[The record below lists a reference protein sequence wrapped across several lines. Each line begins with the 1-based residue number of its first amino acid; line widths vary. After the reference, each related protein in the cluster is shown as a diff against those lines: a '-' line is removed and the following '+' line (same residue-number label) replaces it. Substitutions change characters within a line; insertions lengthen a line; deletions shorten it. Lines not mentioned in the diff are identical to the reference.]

1 MAGGIGVPVLMEGSG
16 GDGMIVWE
24 DGVSN
29 CNARCIGL
37 FILTV
42 FVWNEKPIVLLGVI
56 YNVGSSYQDRYF
68 YRLYIHRGE
77 SLRVVLVSAYT

>member
-29 CNARCIGL
+29 CNARCIRL

-42 FVWNEKPIVLLGVI
+42 FISIALLGVI
-56 YNVGSSYQDRYF
+56 IYVVYSY
-68 YRLYIHRGE
+68 
-77 SLRVVLVSAYT
+77 

>member
-1 MAGGIGVPVLMEGSG
+1 MAGGIGVSVLMEGSG

-29 CNARCIGL
+29 CNARRIGL

-42 FVWNEKPIVLLGVI
+42 FVWRENLLDVLI
-56 YNVGSSYQDRYF
+56 YVGSSY
-68 YRLYIHRGE
+68 
-77 SLRVVLVSAYT
+77 